1 MSAAITIL
9 EKKVHPSFVASLRSD
24 DIVHFEMK
32 DIADYTI
39 EIVDAQTKVLYE
51 FGNSKKFPVMVTFT
65 SYNSP
70 NEETM
75 KYASEEKN
83 IKYTKA
89 AAVVVDSLALQFGTN
104 FYLIFFKPK
113 TPTKLFNKEADAVKW
128 LKKIKQEHIASVL
141 V

>member
-1 MSAAITIL
+1 
-9 EKKVHPSFVASLRSD
+9 
-24 DIVHFEMK
+24 MK

-104 FYLIFFKPK
+104 FYLIFFQTQNSYK
-113 TPTKLFNKEADAVKW
+113 TF
-128 LKKIKQEHIASVL
+128 
-141 V
+141 